1 MIKVRQGTFE
11 TNSSSTHSIT
21 MCMESD
27 FEKWK
32 NGEMYW
38 DRWNDSLISKDEVE
52 KENNRLREEFISENP
67 GFNENDE
74 EWKEKLEDYINDDS
88 DYYTYEDFNDLE
100 YETYE
105 DTLKT
110 PNGEEVIAFGYYG
123 SDH

>member
-27 FEKWK
+27 FKKWK

-52 KENNRLREEFISENP
+52 KEN
-67 GFNENDE
+67 DE
-74 EWKEKLEDYINDDS
+74 EWKEKLEDYIEDYS
-88 DYYTYEDFNDLE
+88 DYYTYEDFNNLE

-105 DTLKT
+105 DTFKT

-123 SDH
+123 YD